1 MAKTSTMSVST
12 WVDGDGVLHVND
24 ISLTSGQ
31 IAMSSGKAA
40 YSTIIECALRTRLG
54 ELPLDT
60 EQGIPYFETVFQSS
74 RQIPSFEADLRARIE
89 ELPFVEEVGVLETEF
104 DRDKGVL
111 RYSVKVVTTDGD
123 EVSVSGGIG
132 DKAYLDEIVLPE
144 GGTNMQNLVQDGKFY
159 LPVRIEDGVQKY
171 RMLTDYYDPD
181 NGVQPAISEE
191 VYKKNAATGKFE
203 EVPQ

>member
-1 MAKTSTMSVST
+1 MSVST
-12 WVDGDGVLHVND
+12 WVDVDGVLHVND
-24 ISLTSGQ
+24 ISLSSGQ

-40 YSTIIECALRTRLG
+40 HATIIECALRTRLG

-60 EQGIPYFETVFQSS
+60 EQGIPYFDTVFQSS

-89 ELPFVEEVGVLETEF
+89 ELPFVEEVGDLDTEF
-104 DRDKGVL
+104 DREKGVL
-111 RYSVKVVTTDGD
+111 RYSVTVVTNDGD

-144 GGTNMQNLVQDGKFY
+144 GGMTMQNLVQDGKFY

-171 RMLTDYYDPD
+171 RMLTDSYDPD

-203 EVPQ
+203 EVPE